1 MRLDVLVT
9 QRGLAES
16 RERAQALIMS
26 GSVTV
31 AGRRVDKAGAA
42 VPEDAVVEVSGPA
55 LPYVSRGGLK
65 LAHALEAFRID
76 VAGVIAVDVGA
87 STGGFTDCLLQRGAS
102 RVYAIDVGRGQLH
115 ARLRSDPRVVTME
128 GVNARYLTAL
138 PEAPALATFDLSFI
152 SLLKVV
158 PALAPLLTR
167 PGTIIALIK
176 PQFEAGPKLVGKGGV
191 VRRPE
196 VRRDVVREVLDGLA
210 LYDVAARGL
219 ATSPV
224 RGAAGNVEYLA
235 YATLGATTD
244 PPDVEALIASV
255 DWT

>member
-26 GSVTV
+26 GSVMI
-31 AGRRVDKAGAA
+31 AGRRVDKPGAS

-55 LPYVSRGGLK
+55 LPYVGRGGLK
-65 LAHALEAFRID
+65 LAHALDAFRID
-76 VAGVIAVDVGA
+76 VTGVIAVDVGA

-102 RVYAIDVGRGQLH
+102 RVYAVDVGRGQLH
-115 ARLRSDPRVVTME
+115 LRLRSDPRVVTME

-138 PEAPALATFDLSFI
+138 PEAPALATFDVSFI

-196 VRRDVVREVLDGLA
+196 VRRDVVREVLNGLA
-210 LYDVAARGL
+210 MHDVAAHGL
-219 ATSPV
+219 AASPV
-224 RGAAGNVEYLA
+224 RGAAGNVEFLA